1 MEIRSVIGAFS
12 DDVVIERKQTVYFN
26 TFDSTEYE
34 ELFQKLSEN
43 NYILNGNFSDSQWS
57 LSEGISDYPIVIS
70 FDLDLYPSLNKA
82 LRAYTVVRIISGR
95 NPLTVYNELATL
107 KEIIFESNGFQDTRK
122 FETFLI
128 RCCNN
133 FVYKGYRVAKDTE
146 RFLSFYE
153 VKNKQL
159 IIDICK
165 KVGSY
170 SGTNRDLP
178 PFEDIMIFDDAMNDY
193 FQSYPTEQ
201 TIEYLP
207 ILMWWLI
214 TNILPLRPSE
224 FLMLG
229 KDCVQYRE
237 HQNFKYGIKVP
248 RIKQRSDTPEFITKY
263 DFVEI
268 DERTYNL
275 INQSIKKIEL
285 LGIDSPY
292 LFPIQLL
299 THFRI
304 QKRDKK
310 NNRVNR
316 RDFDFLKKEFY
327 ENVVEKLYG
336 HYGLER
342 VKSGDTRHF
351 AIINMCLQGFN
362 MLSIARM
369 AGHEEID
376 SQYGYYAHAEHF
388 AQSYV
393 YRLAQKKLEHSKSQ
407 SISGSIIGWKRYV
420 YDKGK
425 AISVTDRE
433 NIVGRIQYG
442 TCIENQDV
450 FPNNCIEFCEYC
462 PNFIFNPVINERE
475 QALQWLADSSKV
487 LEVKIRESI
496 ELMKEISTSLANS
509 LRNANNDVLKT
520 TSRQLLSYMDLKATI
535 DSKLMEELAHG
546 QKKQR

>member
-1 MEIRSVIGAFS
+1 
-12 DDVVIERKQTVYFN
+12 
-26 TFDSTEYE
+26 
-34 ELFQKLSEN
+34 
-43 NYILNGNFSDSQWS
+43 
-57 LSEGISDYPIVIS
+57 
-70 FDLDLYPSLNKA
+70 
-82 LRAYTVVRIISGR
+82 
-95 NPLTVYNELATL
+95 
-107 KEIIFESNGFQDTRK
+107 
-122 FETFLI
+122 
-128 RCCNN
+128 
-133 FVYKGYRVAKDTE
+133 
-146 RFLSFYE
+146 
-153 VKNKQL
+153 
-159 IIDICK
+159 
-165 KVGSY
+165 
-170 SGTNRDLP
+170 
-178 PFEDIMIFDDAMNDY
+178 
-193 FQSYPTEQ
+193 
-201 TIEYLP
+201 
-207 ILMWWLI
+207 
-214 TNILPLRPSE
+214 
-224 FLMLG
+224 
-229 KDCVQYRE
+229 
-237 HQNFKYGIKVP
+237 
-248 RIKQRSDTPEFITKY
+248 
-263 DFVEI
+263 
-268 DERTYNL
+268 
-275 INQSIKKIEL
+275 
-285 LGIDSPY
+285 
-292 LFPIQLL
+292 
-299 THFRI
+299 
-304 QKRDKK
+304 
-310 NNRVNR
+310 
-316 RDFDFLKKEFY
+316 
-327 ENVVEKLYG
+327 
-336 HYGLER
+336 
-342 VKSGDTRHF
+342 
-351 AIINMCLQGFN
+351 
-362 MLSIARM
+362 M